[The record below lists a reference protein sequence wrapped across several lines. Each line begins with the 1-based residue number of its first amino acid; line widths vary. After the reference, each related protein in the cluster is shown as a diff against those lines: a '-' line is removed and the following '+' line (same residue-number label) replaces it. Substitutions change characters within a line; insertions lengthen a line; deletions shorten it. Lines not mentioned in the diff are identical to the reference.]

1 MTIESD
7 NAKEEIKEIVEKCF
21 RCGFCKS
28 LCPVLKVMRAEH
40 YSPRGKAIILD
51 NNYVDKIIY
60 DCNLCKACEETCPLN
75 LKLCEA
81 FIKARKI
88 LVEQKKEIPENKEM
102 IENLENFGN
111 VFGIEE

>member
-7 NAKEEIKEIVEKCF
+7 NAKEEIKEIVEKCI
-21 RCGFCKS
+21 RCGFCRE
-28 LCPVLKVMRAEH
+28 LCPVLKVMRTEQ
-40 YSPRGKAIILD
+40 YSPRGRAIFLD
-51 NNYVDKIIY
+51 NNYVDKIVY
-60 DCNLCKACEETCPLN
+60 DCTLCKSCEKKCPLD

-102 IENLENFGN
+102 IENLEKTGN
-111 VFGIEE
+111 VFGEVD